1 MTVTNSKNPWFQS
14 DDTYFLIRMSGL
26 FIPLCFQSQEAERG
40 TSHAPGVASVKQ
52 WCQAEAEYLSE
63 CIYMQAAAS
72 VAEVES
78 VEYRSEIATA
88 LERSAKI
95 KYMNISL
102 ASKGKC
108 VC

>member
-1 MTVTNSKNPWFQS
+1 MGGGDFISIPPRGRRVPPFRE
-14 DDTYFLIRMSGL
+14 FMRGMSGL

-88 LERSAKI
+88 LERNALK
-95 KYMNISL
+95 
-102 ASKGKC
+102 
-108 VC
+108 

>member
-1 MTVTNSKNPWFQS
+1 M
-14 DDTYFLIRMSGL
+14 RGMSGL
-26 FIPLCFQSQEAERG
+26 FIPLCFQSQAAERG
-40 TSHAPGVASVKQ
+40 INAYTSHAPGVASVKQ
-52 WCQAEAEYLSE
+52 WCQAEAEYLTE
-63 CIYMQAAAS
+63 CMYMQAAAS

-88 LERSAKI
+88 LERNAKI
-95 KYMNISL
+95 IYINISL

>member
-1 MTVTNSKNPWFQS
+1 
-14 DDTYFLIRMSGL
+14 MSGL

-72 VAEVES
+72 VAGAEVES

-95 KYMNISL
+95 KYINISL